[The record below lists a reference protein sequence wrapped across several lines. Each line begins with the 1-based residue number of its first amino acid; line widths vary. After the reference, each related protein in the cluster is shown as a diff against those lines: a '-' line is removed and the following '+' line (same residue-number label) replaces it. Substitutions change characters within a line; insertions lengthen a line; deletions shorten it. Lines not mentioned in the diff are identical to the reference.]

1 MKLMSWFEF
10 NSIQLNWNRINWTEL
25 IEMKTNGTE
34 MKLNKNSSGP
44 INILSFSLQFLSFSF
59 SIESI

>member
-1 MKLMSWFEF
+1 MSWFEF
-10 NSIQLNWNRINWTEL
+10 NSIQFNWNRINWTEL
-25 IEMKTNGTE
+25 IEMKKNGTE